1 MDILFHRFPI
11 NIKEGG
17 GQEKTGYF
25 PVSWGMLKISRHEE
39 ISNLLKS
46 GLSYAEIGRRWNI
59 SRQRVWQ
66 IANKNPQNVTGPKL
80 MLTTG
85 DVARRLGIPANT
97 VRYWADK
104 GILKSS
110 RIGPR
115 GDRRFKFDDIA
126 GFKKKH

>member
-1 MDILFHRFPI
+1 M
-11 NIKEGG
+11 
-17 GQEKTGYF
+17 
-25 PVSWGMLKISRHEE
+25 SKISRYEE
-39 ISNLLKS
+39 VSNLLEA

-66 IANKNPQNVTGPKL
+66 IANKNPGNIPRPKL
-80 MLTTG
+80 MFTTG
-85 DVARRLGIPANT
+85 DVARHLGIPANT

-115 GDRRFKFDDIA
+115 GDRRFKRDDITS
-126 GFKKKH
+126 FTKKR